1 MKSRLLPS
9 FVVAAVAA
17 VLLVEAARPRAAA
30 DPKPAVEGRDAELL
44 AASRD
49 VEIVK
54 VGKEIYAG
62 LCKACHGEEN
72 VQVDS
77 PSNLFD
83 AKWHHGSRPSEIEG
97 VVLRGILEKG
107 MPAWGEVLPAED
119 VAATVAYLLSLQP
132 TARSGAE

>member
-1 MKSRLLPS
+1 MKIRLRRS
-9 FVVAAVAA
+9 FALGA
-17 VLLVEAARPRAAA
+17 LLTAMLAAA
-30 DPKPAVEGRDAELL
+30 ACPLTATKPGPAVEGRDAELL
-44 AASRD
+44 AAARD

-62 LCKACHGEEN
+62 LCKACHGEEG
-72 VQVDS
+72 VQVDA

-83 AKWHHGSRPSEIEG
+83 ANWHHGSKPSEIEG

-119 VAATVAYLLSLQP
+119 IAATVAYLLSLQP